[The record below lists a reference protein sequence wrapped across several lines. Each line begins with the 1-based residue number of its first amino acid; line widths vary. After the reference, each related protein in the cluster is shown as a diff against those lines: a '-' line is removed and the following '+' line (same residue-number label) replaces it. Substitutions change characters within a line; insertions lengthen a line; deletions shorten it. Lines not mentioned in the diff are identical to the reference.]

1 MEYIILER
9 GDDYEVGLHDRDC
22 IVPQRLPTNETSNHS
37 VAIESKKLDS
47 LRSLNVHWRPGVYLG
62 AIDIGATLKGHGS
75 WHEAGVRCLRKM
87 ANSNGD
93 ICLENKRDFLHR
105 EAFLPQLLSLLPADL
120 LDYTTHIYSRCFICQ
135 SFLGNPQHTQQRCF

>member
-47 LRSLNVHWRPGVYLG
+47 LRSLIVH
-62 AIDIGATLKGHGS
+62 
-75 WHEAGVRCLRKM
+75 
-87 ANSNGD
+87 
-93 ICLENKRDFLHR
+93 
-105 EAFLPQLLSLLPADL
+105 
-120 LDYTTHIYSRCFICQ
+120 
-135 SFLGNPQHTQQRCF
+135 